1 MATVL
6 RRGAWVVAL
15 AAISWALAAAASA
28 GPITLVG
35 QSLTGLLGLNP
46 IADGTVLK
54 TVMDS
59 GNLRSRT
66 LSQAYHNLDGDYAYL
81 YQVENTG
88 VTGNAPIEMFTLW
101 PFTGADDDTVA
112 GYLTGDIPT
121 GFLTT
126 GTPQG
131 PESEAYVEALE
142 TGPQISFYYGLRAG
156 KAITVGKHSV
166 VMYVK
171 SRLTPDEIQGNVID
185 GSVGFGPVVGPVPEP
200 ATMALLAFGGLAMV
214 LARRRRAVPPG
225 QGT

>member
-1 MATVL
+1 M
-6 RRGAWVVAL
+6 RGTWVVAL
-15 AAISWALAAAASA
+15 VTISWALAAAASA

-35 QSLTGLLGLNP
+35 QSLTGLLVDP
-46 IADGTVLK
+46 IADGTVLQ
-54 TVMDS
+54 TVMNS
-59 GNLRSRT
+59 GNLRSRVY
-66 LSQAYHNLDGDYAYL
+66 SQAYHNLDGDYAYL

-88 VTGNAPIEMFTLW
+88 VTGNSPIEMFTLW

-142 TGPQISFYYGLRAG
+142 TGPQISFYYGLRAK
-156 KAITVGKHSV
+156 KAIAVGKHSV
-166 VMYVK
+166 VMYVM

-185 GSVGFGPVVGPVPEP
+185 GSVGFGPVVGPVVPEP
-200 ATMALLAFGGLAMV
+200 ATMALLMMGGMMV
-214 LARRRRAVPPG
+214 VAGPVARRFRRRR
-225 QGT
+225 